1 MMTTNNLISSVGDT
15 YSYTAVIS
23 KKSTVQT
30 ESVAPTMSKEEKL
43 DAFKKEVWDEIDRM
57 PWNTGMNTS
66 IQITDKAFERM
77 MNDTDF
83 KDRMMSALQKEAVAE
98 QPPGDTVLIWIDD
111 NGKKAYA
118 YMDIEAGHQAFAA
131 HSKDKDIFYV
141 KKAKKDEL
149 NEAWEQARVRRQE
162 QREYLE
168 KKYNAEQYLKKV
180 FAHQDEIAKLY
191 DEAVNVRIES
201 P

>member
-1 MMTTNNLISSVGDT
+1 MTTNNLISSVGDA

-30 ESVAPTMSKEEKL
+30 ERIVPTMSKEDKL
-43 DAFKKEVWDEIDRM
+43 EAFKKEVWDEIDRM

-77 MNDTDF
+77 MNDADF

-98 QPPGDTVLIWIDD
+98 QPPGDTVLIRIDN

-118 YMDIEAGHQAFAA
+118 YMDIEVGHQAFAA
-131 HSKDKDIFYV
+131 HSKDKDSFYV

-149 NEAWEQARVRRQE
+149 NKAWEQARVRRQE
-162 QREYLE
+162 QREYRE

-180 FAHQDEIAKLY
+180 FAHQDMMVNLY
-191 DEAVNVRIES
+191 NGT
-201 P
+201 